1 MECGLGEFLGVE
13 GLDTRFYGEIRG
25 KNLRERAELEVDPPF
40 ARPPQRAKTARRGP
54 RTTPASQDRSPGT
67 PGSQRR
73 TGHPLLMEDQDSKN
87 LGGPPALVV
96 YRLEGRL
103 YL

>member
-40 ARPPQRAKTARRGP
+40 ARKK
-54 RTTPASQDRSPGT
+54 
-67 PGSQRR
+67 RR
-73 TGHPLLMEDQDSKN
+73 TGHMPV
-87 LGGPPALVV
+87 A
-96 YRLEGRL
+96 RAW
-103 YL
+103 